1 MVAAVVD
8 QRGLDRGGHVG
19 GIEEGIRDRDAVL
32 CDEGQV
38 VVRHGLAHHEG
49 RSKLQRVGFFGR
61 LERDDAQKSVV
72 VRKENRDVAVRVDG
86 RFGVELER

>member
-19 GIEEGIRDRDAVL
+19 GVEEGIRDRDAVL

-86 RFGVELER
+86 RFGAELER